1 MKTQSIATQIIQ
13 SIPQNQKSGA
23 NAIVAAK
30 PRVPGGKRLIKLW
43 INQDINRNTA
53 TTVLNTIDK
62 FKNFWDDSDI
72 GKIKTVLNKMR
83 NGQGITNTNK
93 VRASQLM
100 GQFNAVTSNNRNA
113 KRVTR
118 VGTLSGQPQR
128 LNNRTPVKRPRANNT
143 TPNNRNVKRVTRAGT
158 LSGQP
163 QR

>member
-1 MKTQSIATQIIQ
+1 
-13 SIPQNQKSGA
+13 
-23 NAIVAAK
+23 
-30 PRVPGGKRLIKLW
+30 
-43 INQDINRNTA
+43 
-53 TTVLNTIDK
+53 
-62 FKNFWDDSDI
+62 
-72 GKIKTVLNKMR
+72 
-83 NGQGITNTNK
+83 GITNTNK